1 MASGNI
7 RDDSAFETADYQPSL
22 KEIRMV
28 IAASSAGTVFEWYD
42 FFIYGTLAA
51 IIGRTFFPSDNATL
65 EVLLVWAGFA
75 VGFGFRPLGAI
86 LFGFLGD
93 RLGRKYTF
101 LVTVTLMGIATAGV
115 GLIPSAE
122 TIGVAAPIIIIGLRI
137 LQGLALGGEYGGA
150 AIYVAEHSPPE
161 KRGFYTSFIQASV
174 VGGFVLSLIVVLSC
188 KALMSD
194 NVWQSWG
201 WRVPFLLSILLLAI
215 SLWMRLKLSESPVF
229 KAMKAKGEIAK
240 NPIKESFTY
249 PGNIRRMVIALF
261 GIAAGLTV
269 IWYTAMFSG
278 LSFLKGPMRMQETAA
293 EITVGLAAATGMIFF
308 LWAGK
313 ISDRVGRRKP
323 IIWGY
328 AATLLLL
335 FPLFWLMGAVGNPAL
350 TQAAKSAP
358 IEVTGSQCGFDPFAE
373 VQSTSCSKVLAELT
387 KLGVSYD
394 LKTIPSSF
402 DTVVVHIGGREVAGD
417 DPSILKPAL
426 EAMGYDFEPQIPQAT
441 GLAVIFLALVG
452 LSALSGFTY
461 GPVAALLS
469 EMFPP
474 HVRYSSLSLPYH
486 VGTGYFGGFLPLI
499 ATFIVAKTGDA
510 FAGLWYT
517 WGVVLVA
524 FLITLFMLKE
534 PGRDAWSSADN
545 NLRPIGEDAKWS

>member
-1 MASGNI
+1 MT
-7 RDDSAFETADYQPSL
+7 DSVAVAGQGAAYQPSK

-51 IIGRTFFPSDNATL
+51 IIGKAFFPSDNATL
-65 EVLLVWAGFA
+65 ETLLVWAGFA
-75 VGFGFRPLGAI
+75 VGFGFRPLGAV

-115 GLIPSAE
+115 GMIPSAA
-122 TIGVAAPIIIIGLRI
+122 TIGIAAPIIVILLRI

-150 AIYVAEHSPPE
+150 AVYVAEHSPPG

-174 VGGFVLSLIVVLSC
+174 VGGFVLSLIVVLGC

-194 NVWQSWG
+194 ALWESWG
-201 WRVPFLLSILLLAI
+201 WRVPFLLSLILLAI

-229 KAMKAKGEIAK
+229 QAMKQQGELAK
-240 NPIKESFTY
+240 NPLKESFTY
-249 PGNIRRMVIALF
+249 PGNPRRIFIALF

-278 LSFLKGPMRMQETAA
+278 LAFLKGPMKVEDTAA
-293 EITVGLAAATGMIFF
+293 EIIVGVAAAVGMGFF
-308 LWAGK
+308 IWAGSL
-313 ISDRVGRRKP
+313 SDRIGRKKP
-323 IIWGY
+323 IVWGY
-328 AATLLLL
+328 AATLVLL
-335 FPLFWLMGAVGNPAL
+335 FPLFWLMGSVGNPAL
-350 TQAAKSAP
+350 SAAAGRAP
-358 IEVTGSQCGFDPFAE
+358 VTVAGSQCSFDPFAQKQE
-373 VQSTSCSKVLAELT
+373 TACGRTLGELT
-387 KLGVSYD
+387 RLGVPYTVAVTDSG
-394 LKTIPSSF
+394 F
-402 DTVVVHIGGREVAGD
+402 DSVKIRIGDREVASE
-417 DPSILKPAL
+417 DPALLQPAL
-426 EAMGYDFEPQIPQAT
+426 EAMGYDFAKQIP
-441 GLAVIFLALVG
+441 GVGGIVVIFLALLG

-474 HVRYSSLSLPYH
+474 HVRYSSLSIPYH
-486 VGTGYFGGFLPLI
+486 LGTGYFGGFLPLI
-499 ATFIVAKTGDA
+499 ASFIIAKTGNA
-510 FAGLWYT
+510 YAGLWYT

-524 FLITLFMLKE
+524 FLVAAFMLKDPVE
-534 PGRDAWSSADN
+534 GQWDKPAPA
-545 NLRPIGEDAKWS
+545 A

>member
-1 MASGNI
+1 MTE
-7 RDDSAFETADYQPSL
+7 SAAAVSPGADYQPSVQD
-22 KEIRMV
+22 IRMV

-51 IIGRTFFPSDNATL
+51 IIGKAFFPSDNATL

-75 VGFGFRPLGAI
+75 VGFGFRPLGAV

-115 GLIPSAE
+115 GMIPSAAS
-122 TIGVAAPIIIIGLRI
+122 IGIAAPIIIILLRI

-150 AIYVAEHSPPE
+150 AIYVAEHSPPG

-174 VGGFVLSLIVVLSC
+174 VGGFVLSLIVVLGC

-194 NVWQSWG
+194 AMWESWG
-201 WRVPFLLSILLLAI
+201 WRMPFLLSIILLAI

-229 KAMKAKGEIAK
+229 QAMKAKGEVVK
-240 NPIKESFTY
+240 NPLKESFTY
-249 PGNIRRMVIALF
+249 PGNPRRIFIALF

-278 LSFLKGPMRMQETAA
+278 LSFLKGPMKLDDTAA
-293 EITVGLAAATGMIFF
+293 EVIVGIAAALGMGFF
-308 LWAGK
+308 IWAGHL
-313 ISDRVGRRKP
+313 SDRIGRKKP
-323 IIWGY
+323 IMWGY
-328 AATLLLL
+328 AATLILI
-335 FPLFWLMGAVGNPAL
+335 FPLFWLMGSVGNPAL
-350 TQAAKSAP
+350 TAAAERAP
-358 IEVTGSQCGFDPFAE
+358 VTVTGSQCSFDPFA
-373 VQSTSCSKVLAELT
+373 QKQKTACGRILGELT
-387 KLGVSYD
+387 KLGVPYSIATTD
-394 LKTIPSSF
+394 SRFDSVKVTI
-402 DTVVVHIGGREVAGD
+402 GQREVAGE
-417 DPSILKPAL
+417 DPAVLKPAL
-426 EAMGYDFEPQIPQAT
+426 EAMGYDFEKQVPGVLGIAAI
-441 GLAVIFLALVG
+441 LAALIG

-474 HVRYSSLSLPYH
+474 HVRYSSLSIPYH
-486 VGTGYFGGFLPLI
+486 LGTGYFGGFLPLI
-499 ATFIVAKTGDA
+499 ASFIIAKTGDA
-510 FAGLWYT
+510 YAGLWYT

-524 FLITLFMLKE
+524 FLITVFMFKDPVE
-534 PGRDAWSSADN
+534 GQWDRAAPTS
-545 NLRPIGEDAKWS
+545 